1 MNFKNKKPLYYDI
14 HGHLNFNAYKNDRDE
29 VIKRT
34 LENSVWANSVGT
46 KFETSKLA
54 VELAEENE
62 GLFAII
68 GLHPI
73 HTSESFHDDEEIG
86 EEGAGF
92 KSKGEVFDRE
102 KYLPLAKHEKT
113 LAIGECGLDYFHLD
127 PSTPSTSSGQ
137 EGSGQGKNVELQ
149 RKAFTDQI
157 HLANEVGKPLMLH
170 LRSGSGRSAYKDAY
184 EILKKEA
191 KVIGDLHFFAGSV
204 EEAKLFLDLGFYF
217 SFTGAITFAKNY
229 EEIIRFLP
237 LNRIMAETDCPY
249 VSPVP
254 NRGKRNEPSGVIEVV
269 KKIAEIK
276 GLDVLEVR
284 EQILENSIEFF
295 RIQNF

>member
-102 KYLPLAKHEKT
+102 KYLPLARYEKT
-113 LAIGECGLDYFHLD
+113 LAIGECGLDYFHLEKPD
-127 PSTPSTSSGQ
+127 
-137 EGSGQGKNVELQ
+137 NIELQ
-149 RKAFTDQI
+149 RKAFIDQI
-157 HLANEVGKPLMLH
+157 NLANEVGKPLMLH